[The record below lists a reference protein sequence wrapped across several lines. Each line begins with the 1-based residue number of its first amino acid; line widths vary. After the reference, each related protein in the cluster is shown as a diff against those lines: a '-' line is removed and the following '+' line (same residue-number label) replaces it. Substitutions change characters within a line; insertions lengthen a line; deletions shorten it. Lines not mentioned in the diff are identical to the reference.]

1 MLDFKGK
8 SKWEA
13 WNSLKGSSTINKNY
27 YYIYNFYI
35 NKGKSKADAQNE
47 YIAFAKTLLPAA
59 DAQKL

>member
-35 NKGKSKADAQNE
+35 NKGKSKADA
-47 YIAFAKTLLPAA
+47 
-59 DAQKL
+59 